1 MGVTTHKLGI
11 EPSVYAFRLDQVGLA
26 RIFGRREAEIME
38 AIWRLN
44 EATVQDVCK
53 HLGDVN
59 YKTIST
65 VMNRLVEKGVLLC
78 NRQERTFIYQP
89 ATGREAFLS
98 DIFRRLAYGLLDDFG
113 KSALDQIV
121 ETASEIDPAL
131 LDELERL
138 IRQKRI
144 EVEQSPGAQPLTEY
158 LPE

>member
-1 MGVTTHKLGI
+1 MGVTRRIDL
-11 EPSVYAFRLDQVGLA
+11 EPSVYTFRLDQVGLA

-38 AIWRLN
+38 AMWRLN
-44 EATVQDVCK
+44 KATVQEVCK

-78 NRQERTFIYQP
+78 NRQERAFVYEP
-89 ATGREAFLS
+89 ATGRKAFLS
-98 DIFRRLAYGLLDDFG
+98 DIFRRLTYGLLDDFG

-121 ETASEIDPAL
+121 ETASEVDPAL

-144 EVEQSPGAQPLTEY
+144 KVGQSPGAQPLTEY

>member
-11 EPSVYAFRLDQVGLA
+11 EPSVCAFRLDQVGLA

-38 AIWRLN
+38 MIWRLN
-44 EATVQDVCK
+44 EATVQDICN

-65 VMNRLVEKGVLLC
+65 VMNRLVDKGVLLC
-78 NRQERTFIYQP
+78 NRQERAFVYEP

-98 DIFRRLAYGLLDDFG
+98 DIFHRLVHGLLDDFG

-121 ETASEIDPAL
+121 ETAGEVDPTL

-144 EVEQSPGAQPLTEY
+144 EVAEQQ
-158 LPE
+158 

>member
-11 EPSVYAFRLDQVGLA
+11 EPSIYAFRLDQVGLA

-38 AIWRLN
+38 AMWRLK
-44 EATVQDVCK
+44 EATVQEVCN

-78 NRQERTFIYQP
+78 NRQERAFVYQP

-98 DIFRRLAYGLLDDFG
+98 DIFHRLVYGLLDDFG

-121 ETASEIDPAL
+121 ETAGEVDPTL
-131 LDELERL
+131 LDELEQL

-144 EVEQSPGAQPLTEY
+144 EVAEQQ
-158 LPE
+158 